1 MQIEEGR
8 RTGEPVT
15 PHTYRRD
22 KRPPLTGWAKKP
34 RSRCHR

>member
-1 MQIEEGR
+1 MQIEER
-8 RTGEPVT
+8 RRMGEPVT

-22 KRPPLTGWAKKP
+22 KRPPLTGRAKKP